1 MKNFLFAAALLSLA
15 LASGC
20 AKGGSGPCV
29 GASCPS
35 ISVSGATG
43 NISPVDQAPVGGT
56 ITFTATLKNTAETSV
71 NWSLLGNSCSGS
83 STSSSN
89 PCGYFTATTATTASY
104 QAPSAVPSDASFTV
118 VATASGDS
126 SLDGTDGPLTIV
138 HITTAVTPASPNVGA
153 GLTQQFTAVAT
164 PDNAPQT
171 FTWTCTIVKTSAPC
185 ASQNFTWTPTQPN
198 GTPNGTASYTAND
211 SCSNGN
217 NCIQISAVSAADS
230 QGCTAGKCTIAKA
243 TIVPSRLGGT
253 IPTQYAFK
261 FSGYDG
267 SNHPVIAAGTF
278 SATNGTINNGV
289 EDVVDSSGFNQLTIT
304 GGSYQ
309 PTSSDTDNS
318 NNAGTL
324 TISTS
329 SGTTHYLA
337 VLDSTGD
344 IQFIQSDANGKGSGV
359 AEKASGST
367 VFNSAAQTYAFGLSG
382 VDSTS
387 ARVGY
392 AGVVSLNGSTNISSG
407 QIDVNDNG
415 NTSNAICSSP
425 CSVTGIYSYNA
436 SSNVGTLTLSASL
449 SQDFDFFVANGSA
462 NANTPVNVYIISKGN
477 AGGVIDATHPA
488 VVGTMVLQDSTQTY
502 NNAAFNGTSISAL
515 TGTNGNVSLTNGTT
529 DGNGGFTGTFDWNN
543 NGTMISVPPSSTCAN
558 PTICSFSNTYAA
570 SSTNNGR
577 YTLQML
583 GNPNAPVVSPLPF
596 VLYASGANSGFLL
609 ESDAATSVITG
620 TMTEQPN
627 SANGSFVPAGLPGTY
642 AVATASN
649 SSPSIAPL
657 TMNLLL
663 TSPGN
668 SVFNVTG
675 TENPGGIAVTGGA
688 YDVQFTG
695 TGTLSTTTGSG
706 TADYVLYGVD
716 LTHYYLMRDAT
727 KDAGVPSAILFV
739 AE

>member
-1 MKNFLFAAALLSLA
+1 MTKNFLFAAALLSLA
-15 LASGC
+15 LATGC
-20 AKGGSGPCV
+20 AVGGTGPCV
-29 GASCPS
+29 SNCALITVTGAS
-35 ISVSGATG
+35 GA
-43 NISPVDQAPVGGT
+43 ISPVSQAPIGGT
-56 ITFTATLKNTAETSV
+56 ITFTAGFKNTTENSV
-71 NWSLLGNSCSGS
+71 NWSLIGSSCSGS
-83 STSSSN
+83 DTSSSN
-89 PCGYFTATTATTASY
+89 PCGYFAATTATTATY
-104 QAPSAVPSDASFTV
+104 QAPTTVPSNTAFTV

-126 SLDGTDGPLTIV
+126 SLDGTDDLTIV
-138 HITTAVTPASPNVGA
+138 HITTEVTPAAPDVGA

-171 FTWTCTIVKTSAPC
+171 FTWSCTAGSVSC
-185 ASQNFTWTPTQPN
+185 ANFSQDSKIS
-198 GTPNGTASYTAND
+198 GVAYYTAAD
-211 SCSNGN
+211 SCTGG
-217 NCIQISAVSAADS
+217 CVKISAVSAADS
-230 QGCTAGKCTIAKA
+230 QGCTAGKCTTAKA
-243 TIVPSRLGGT
+243 TLVTSRLSGT
-253 IPTQYAFK
+253 YAFK
-261 FSGYDG
+261 FSGYDS
-267 SNHPVIAAGTF
+267 SNKPVIAAGTL
-278 SATNGTINNGV
+278 AANNGTINNGGV
-289 EDVVDSSGFNQLTIT
+289 EDVIDSSGFTQLTIT

-337 VLDSTGD
+337 VLDSAGD

-359 AEKASGST
+359 AEKASGSS
-367 VFNSAAQTYAFGLSG
+367 VFNSAAQSYAFGLSG
-382 VDSTS
+382 VDASS

-392 AGVVSLNGSTNISSG
+392 AGVLSLNGTTSISSG
-407 QIDVNDNG
+407 QMDVNDNG
-415 NTSNAICSSP
+415 NSSNGICSSP
-425 CSVTGIYSYNA
+425 CSVTGSYSYSASTNA
-436 SSNVGTLTLSASL
+436 GTLTLTAGASGN
-449 SQDFDFFVANGSA
+449 FDFFVANG
-462 NANTPVNVYIISKGN
+462 NANTNTPINVYIISKGN
-477 AGGVIDATHPA
+477 GGGAIDATHPA
-488 VVGTMVLQDSTQTY
+488 VVGTMVLQDSATTY
-502 NNAAFNGTSISAL
+502 NNAGLNGISISAL
-515 TGTNGNVSLTNGTT
+515 TGTNGNVSLINGTT
-529 DGNGGFTGTFDWNN
+529 DGNGDFTGTFDWNN
-543 NGTMISVPPSSTCAN
+543 DGTMVSVPPEGTTCAP
-558 PTICSFSNTYAA
+558 PTVCSFLNTYAA
-570 SSTNNGR
+570 SSPNNGR

-583 GNPNAPVVSPLPF
+583 GNPNGSPVVSPLPF
-596 VLYASGANSGFLL
+596 VLYASGASSGFLL
-609 ESDAATSVITG
+609 ESDSATTVIAG
-620 TMTEQPN
+620 TMTTQPN

-675 TENPGGIAVTGGA
+675 TENPGGLAITGGA

-716 LTHYYLMRDAT
+716 LTHFYLMRDAT